1 VFYTIGKTFYSN
13 ANFRH
18 PLATL
23 CGWRGI
29 VRVFRT
35 LDDAEKNENEIES
48 FYGSVGGDWGRE
60 LGPSKEGA
68 LEQALAKYPSARDAK
83 PILAQAR
90 HYRLRA
96 RKWLQRERELKLTAE
111 LARHGIEIVSTGT
124 FADHERA
131 LRTFSIV
138 GTDLQVW
145 LSQWGGYSVIAPQ
158 DVVRGSDD
166 VSSVASIEE
175 LIEILKYYKDNEE
188 LPFRGDANS
197 YYRYSVVYG
206 KLKDGKEVVVAD
218 VFSTYRKAKKFVAQ
232 NGGRIVANV
241 KSHVQSQPPK
251 SREVCKITK
260 RRGDSPCIV
269 V

>member
-1 VFYTIGKTFYSN
+1 MFYTISKSFYSN
-13 ANFRH
+13 GTTRSI
-18 PLATL
+18 ATF
-23 CGWRGI
+23 CGWMGV

-35 LDDAEKNENEIES
+35 LEDADKNTDPIEL
-48 FYGSVGGDWGRE
+48 FCGSVGGDWAAE
-60 LGPSKEGA
+60 LDPSKDEA
-68 LEQALAKYPSARDAK
+68 LTKALAKYPSAVSAAPALRARYEGR
-83 PILAQAR
+83 LA
-90 HYRLRA
+90 A
-96 RKWLQRERELKLTAE
+96 RKWLQREKELEFVNEMAD
-111 LARHGIEIVSTGT
+111 TGYLVAAT
-124 FADHERA
+124 GEFADHERA